1 MSPLIEHDLSHLTD
15 AELNRQ
21 VQESVAQLNPGLQ
34 TSSSVNDTQND
45 STLNYC
51 SDRTLTRDIVDNAI
65 ATAYNDDFG
74 LVLNRTDLTGR
85 RYLVL
90 HEKRTLKPLNR
101 VPIGSTGENR
111 AYAELALL
119 RLMALAEFHGR

>member
-1 MSPLIEHDLSHLTD
+1 MQYMSPLIEHDLSHIAD
-15 AELNRQ
+15 SELNRQ
-21 VQESVAQLNPGLQ
+21 IHDSIASLTP
-34 TSSSVNDTQND
+34 DTLGGD
-45 STLNYC
+45 SDALNYC

-65 ATAYNDDFG
+65 VTAYNDDFG

-90 HEKRTLKPLNR
+90 HEKRTLRPLNR
-101 VPIGSTGENR
+101 VPIGATGENR

-119 RLMALAEFHGR
+119 RLLSLAELHGR

>member
-21 VQESVAQLNPGLQ
+21 VQDSLAQLNVGFQ
-34 TSSSVNDTQND
+34 SSAITDAQNAV
-45 STLNYC
+45 LNYS

-65 ATAYNDDFG
+65 AAAYQDDFG

-101 VPIGSTGENR
+101 VPIGNTGENR

-119 RLMALAEFHGR
+119 RLMSLAEVHGR